1 MITLLLIIYKYI
13 FYAFFSFAIFIGF
26 SDWEEEHFDDAI
38 QFSSEVVE
46 SKYWKSREFWDL
58 DASSCLLD
66 CFE

>member
-1 MITLLLIIYKYI
+1 MTTLLLIIYKYI
-13 FYAFFSFAIFIGF
+13 FYVFFSFAIFIGF

-38 QFSSEVVE
+38 QFLSEVVE
-46 SKYWKSREFWDL
+46 SKSWKSREFWDL